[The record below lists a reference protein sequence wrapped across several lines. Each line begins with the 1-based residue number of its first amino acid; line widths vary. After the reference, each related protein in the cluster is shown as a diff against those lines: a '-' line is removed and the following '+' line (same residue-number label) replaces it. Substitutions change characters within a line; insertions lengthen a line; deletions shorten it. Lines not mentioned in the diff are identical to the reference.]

1 MKRLPLSI
9 ILVIIFFAFFFNIE
23 RIDVGEQEI
32 VNINTFVYVLVT
44 ITVVL
49 IIMSP
54 TLRRMNPIWLLIL
67 SNLTYFLFKNY
78 VYQAHPFW
86 GGYFTYVTLV
96 EITMLNLG
104 VILARWVGWNLDDF
118 EKAVEN
124 ITFAEIKRASNL
136 KDAVES
142 INNEIY
148 RSRRYNHPLTM
159 IMVEPLK
166 GSQEMIL
173 NQSVREV
180 QESMISRYISISL
193 ARALREYIRRTD
205 LLVEQ
210 PDKGRFIVITPETG
224 KEESNRVVD
233 KIFEASRS
241 IGAEV
246 AVGLCSFPE
255 DALTLED
262 MLGRAEIDLA
272 ENEIEK
278 RALNPNNKEAGIE
291 ERSKDQLA

>member
-1 MKRLPLSI
+1 MKRLPVSI
-9 ILVIIFFAFFFNIE
+9 ILLIIFLAFFFNLE
-23 RIDVGEQEI
+23 RIDVGDQELI
-32 VNINTFVYVLVT
+32 NINTFVYIL
-44 ITVVL
+44 ITLAVVFIVML
-49 IIMSP
+49 P
-54 TLRRMNPIWLLIL
+54 VLRRMKITLLLFFSDLLYFIL
-67 SNLTYFLFKNY
+67 KFAVFNEN
-78 VYQAHPFW
+78 PFW
-86 GGYFTYVTLV
+86 GGYYSYITLV
-96 EITMLNLG
+96 EFTLFSLG
-104 VILARWVGWNLDDF
+104 VVIAHWVGANMDDF

-136 KDAVES
+136 RDAVES

-180 QESMISRYISISL
+180 QESMISRYVSISL

-205 LLVEQ
+205 MLVEQ
-210 PDKGRFIVITPETG
+210 PDKGRFIVITPETN
-224 KEESNRVVD
+224 KIESDRVIS
-233 KIFEASRS
+233 KIYQAASS

-246 AVGLCSFPE
+246 AVGLCAFPD

-262 MLGRAEIDLA
+262 MLCRAELDLA
-272 ENEIEK
+272 EKEISKKEITQDDQGT
-278 RALNPNNKEAGIE
+278 NNTV
-291 ERSKDQLA
+291 R

>member
-9 ILVIIFFAFFFNIE
+9 ILLTLFLAFFFNLE
-23 RIDVGEQEI
+23 RLDLGGQSII
-32 VNINTFVYVLVT
+32 NINTFVYVLAT
-44 ITVVL
+44 ISVVFT
-49 IIMSP
+49 IMLP
-54 TLRRMNPIWLLIL
+54 PFRHMRFTLLLFFWLLV
-67 SNLTYFLFKNY
+67 YFGFKIFI
-78 VYQAHPFW
+78 VTDIPWW
-86 GGYFTYVTLV
+86 GGFNSYITIVEVT
-96 EITMLNLG
+96 MFSG
-104 VILARWVGWNLDDF
+104 GLALAHWVGRNLDDF

-124 ITFAEIKRASNL
+124 ITFSEIKRASNL

-180 QESMISRYISISL
+180 QESMISRYVSISL

-205 LLVEQ
+205 MLVEQ

-224 KEESNRVVD
+224 KVESNRVVD
-233 KIFEASRS
+233 KIYEAASS

-246 AVGLCSFPE
+246 AVGMCAFPD

-262 MLGRAEIDLA
+262 MLSRAEIDLA
-272 ENEIEK
+272 ESEINQLDAEADDEQTNIGEK
-278 RALNPNNKEAGIE
+278 
-291 ERSKDQLA
+291 

>member
-1 MKRLPLSI
+1 MKKLPSSI
-9 ILVIIFFAFFFNIE
+9 ILLIWFLAFFFNLE
-23 RIDVGEQEI
+23 RLDVQQHELI
-32 VNINTFVYVLVT
+32 NINTFVYILTT
-44 ITVVL
+44 IAIVFT
-49 IIMSP
+49 IMLSA
-54 TLRRMNPIWLLIL
+54 LRRLGTSWLLIL
-67 SNLTYFLFKNY
+67 WNLVYLVIKVFIY
-78 VYQAHPFW
+78 VDIPAW
-86 GGYFTYVTLV
+86 GGYYSYITLIEV
-96 EITMLNLG
+96 VMLSSG
-104 VILARWVGWNLDDF
+104 VAIARWVGWNLDDF
-118 EKAVEN
+118 QKAVEN
-124 ITFAEIKRASNL
+124 ITFAEIKKASSL

-180 QESMISRYISISL
+180 QESMISRYVSISL

-205 LLVEQ
+205 MLVEQ

-224 KEESNRVVD
+224 KEESDRVVD
-233 KIFEASRS
+233 KVYEAASS

-246 AVGLCSFPE
+246 AVGVCAFPD

-272 ENEIEK
+272 EKEIQM
-278 RALNPNNKEAGIE
+278 KETDPDDQ
-291 ERSKDQLA
+291 ERNTK

>member
-1 MKRLPLSI
+1 MKRLPFST
-9 ILVIIFFAFFFNIE
+9 ILLILFLAFFFNLE
-23 RIDVGEQEI
+23 RIDLGEQDLI
-32 VNINTFVYVLVT
+32 NVNTFVYILMTVAIVFIIMLRTFRRMKFALLLFLWLAIYSGLKVVVIT
-44 ITVVL
+44 GNPWWGGIQSYITVVEVSMFSCGVAL
-49 IIMSP
+49 
-54 TLRRMNPIWLLIL
+54 
-67 SNLTYFLFKNY
+67 
-78 VYQAHPFW
+78 AH
-86 GGYFTYVTLV
+86 
-96 EITMLNLG
+96 
-104 VILARWVGWNLDDF
+104 WVGRNLDDF

-124 ITFAEIKRASNL
+124 ITFSEIKRASSL

-180 QESMISRYISISL
+180 QEAMISRYVSISL
-193 ARALREYIRRTD
+193 AKALREYIRRTD
-205 LLVEQ
+205 MLVEQ

-224 KEESNRVVD
+224 KVESNRVVS
-233 KIFEASRS
+233 KVYEAASS

-246 AVGLCSFPE
+246 AVGICAFPD

-262 MLGRAEIDLA
+262 MLCRAELDLA
-272 ENEIEK
+272 ESEINRLDANPDGQKALTGEK
-278 RALNPNNKEAGIE
+278 
-291 ERSKDQLA
+291 

>member
-9 ILVIIFFAFFFNIE
+9 ILLILFLAFFFNLE
-23 RIDVGEQEI
+23 RLDLGEQAL
-32 VNINTFVYVLVT
+32 VNIHTPVYILTTIAITF
-44 ITVVL
+44 TVML
-49 IIMSP
+49 P
-54 TLRRMNPIWLLIL
+54 PLRQAKYPLAIVFWLLV
-67 SNLTYFLFKNY
+67 YFGSRIYLFNTG
-78 VYQAHPFW
+78 PWW
-86 GGYFTYVTLV
+86 GGLDTYITLIEV
-96 EITMLNLG
+96 TMLCCGIALAQWLG
-104 VILARWVGWNLDDF
+104 RNLDDF

-180 QESMISRYISISL
+180 QESMISRYVSISL

-205 LLVEQ
+205 MLVEQ

-224 KEESNRVVD
+224 KVESERVVD
-233 KIFEASRS
+233 KIFEAASS

-246 AVGLCSFPE
+246 AVGMCAFPD

-262 MLGRAEIDLA
+262 MLSRAELDLA
-272 ENEIEK
+272 ESEI
-278 RALNPNNKEAGIE
+278 
-291 ERSKDQLA
+291 SKQITGSANDETGHGAE

>member
-9 ILVIIFFAFFFNIE
+9 ILIILFLSFFFNLE
-23 RIDVGEQEI
+23 RLDFGEKDLI
-32 VNINTFVYVLVT
+32 NINTFVYIMVTIAIIFIIMIPSLWRFKLSLLLFWLLVYFVFKVFIFT
-44 ITVVL
+44 DIPWWGGFNSYITVVE
-49 IIMSP
+49 
-54 TLRRMNPIWLLIL
+54 
-67 SNLTYFLFKNY
+67 
-78 VYQAHPFW
+78 
-86 GGYFTYVTLV
+86 VTL
-96 EITMLNLG
+96 LSCG
-104 VILARWVGWNLDDF
+104 VVLAQWVGRNLDDF

-124 ITFAEIKRASNL
+124 ITFSEIKRAINL
-136 KDAVES
+136 KDASET

-148 RSRRYNHPLTM
+148 RCRRYNHPLTM

-180 QESMISRYISISL
+180 QESMISRYVSISL

-205 LLVEQ
+205 MLVEQ

-224 KEESNRVVD
+224 KMESKRVVA
-233 KIFEASRS
+233 KIYDAASS

-246 AVGLCSFPE
+246 AVGMCAFPD

-262 MLGRAEIDLA
+262 MLSRAELDLA
-272 ENEIEK
+272 ESEVE
-278 RALNPNNKEAGIE
+278 RRETESDDE
-291 ERSKDQLA
+291 ETSADKK

>member
-1 MKRLPLSI
+1 MKRLPVSI
-9 ILVIIFFAFFFNIE
+9 ILLIIFLAFFFNLE
-23 RIDVGEQEI
+23 RIDVGDQELI
-32 VNINTFVYVLVT
+32 NINTFVYILFT
-44 ITVVL
+44 LAVVFIVML
-49 IIMSP
+49 P
-54 TLRRMNPIWLLIL
+54 VFRRMKIAPLLFIWDLLYFVL
-67 SNLTYFLFKNY
+67 KLTVFKEN
-78 VYQAHPFW
+78 PFW
-86 GGYFTYVTLV
+86 GGYYSYITLV
-96 EITMLNLG
+96 EFTMFSLG
-104 VILARWVGWNLDDF
+104 VVIAHWVGANMDDF

-136 KDAVES
+136 RDAVES

-166 GSQEMIL
+166 GSKEMIL

-180 QESMISRYISISL
+180 QESMISRYVSISL

-210 PDKGRFIVITPETG
+210 PDKGRFIVITPETN
-224 KEESNRVVD
+224 KIESDRVIS
-233 KIFEASRS
+233 KIYKAASS

-246 AVGLCSFPE
+246 AVGLCAFPD

-262 MLGRAEIDLA
+262 MLCRAELDLA
-272 ENEIEK
+272 EKEISK
-278 RALNPNNKEAGIE
+278 KEITQD
-291 ERSKDQLA
+291 DQGTNITTR

>member
-1 MKRLPLSI
+1 MKRLPVSI
-9 ILVIIFFAFFFNIE
+9 ILLIIFLAFFFNLE
-23 RIDVGEQEI
+23 RIDVGDQELI
-32 VNINTFVYVLVT
+32 NINTFVYIL
-44 ITVVL
+44 ITLAVVFIVML
-49 IIMSP
+49 P
-54 TLRRMNPIWLLIL
+54 VLRRMKITLLLFFSDLLYFIL
-67 SNLTYFLFKNY
+67 KLVVFTEN
-78 VYQAHPFW
+78 PFW
-86 GGYFTYVTLV
+86 GGYYSYITLV
-96 EITMLNLG
+96 EFTMFSLG
-104 VILARWVGWNLDDF
+104 VVIAHWVGANMDDF

-136 KDAVES
+136 RDAVES

-180 QESMISRYISISL
+180 QESMISRYVSISL

-205 LLVEQ
+205 MLVEQ
-210 PDKGRFIVITPETG
+210 PDKGRFIVITPETN
-224 KEESNRVVD
+224 KIESDRVIS
-233 KIFEASRS
+233 KIYQAASS

-246 AVGLCSFPE
+246 AVGLCAFPD

-262 MLGRAEIDLA
+262 MLCRAELDLA
-272 ENEIEK
+272 EKEISKKEITQDDQGT
-278 RALNPNNKEAGIE
+278 NNTV
-291 ERSKDQLA
+291 R

>member
-1 MKRLPLSI
+1 MKRLPVSI
-9 ILVIIFFAFFFNIE
+9 ILLIIFLAFFFNLE
-23 RIDVGEQEI
+23 RIDVGDQELI
-32 VNINTFVYVLVT
+32 NINTFVYIL
-44 ITVVL
+44 ITFAVVFIVML
-49 IIMSP
+49 P
-54 TLRRMNPIWLLIL
+54 VLRRMKITLLLFFSDLLYFIL
-67 SNLTYFLFKNY
+67 KFAVFKEN
-78 VYQAHPFW
+78 PFW
-86 GGYFTYVTLV
+86 GGYYSYITLV
-96 EITMLNLG
+96 EFTMFSLG
-104 VILARWVGWNLDDF
+104 VVIAHWVGANMDDF

-136 KDAVES
+136 RDAVES

-180 QESMISRYISISL
+180 QESMISRYVSISL

-205 LLVEQ
+205 MLVEQ
-210 PDKGRFIVITPETG
+210 PDKGRFIVITPETN
-224 KEESNRVVD
+224 KIESDRVIS
-233 KIFEASRS
+233 KIYQAASS

-246 AVGLCSFPE
+246 AVGLCAFPD

-262 MLGRAEIDLA
+262 MLCRAELDLA
-272 ENEIEK
+272 EKEISKKEITQDDQGT
-278 RALNPNNKEAGIE
+278 NNTV
-291 ERSKDQLA
+291 R

>member
-1 MKRLPLSI
+1 MKRLPVSI
-9 ILVIIFFAFFFNIE
+9 ILLIIFLAFFFNLE
-23 RIDVGEQEI
+23 RIDVGDQELI
-32 VNINTFVYVLVT
+32 NINTFVYIL
-44 ITVVL
+44 ITLAVVFIVML
-49 IIMSP
+49 P
-54 TLRRMNPIWLLIL
+54 VLRRMKITLLLFFSDLLYFIL
-67 SNLTYFLFKNY
+67 KFAVFKEN
-78 VYQAHPFW
+78 PFW
-86 GGYFTYVTLV
+86 GGYYSYITLV
-96 EITMLNLG
+96 EFTMFSLG
-104 VILARWVGWNLDDF
+104 VVIAHWVGANMDDF

-136 KDAVES
+136 RDAVES

-180 QESMISRYISISL
+180 QESMISRYVSISL

-205 LLVEQ
+205 MLVEQ
-210 PDKGRFIVITPETG
+210 PDKGRFIVITPETN
-224 KEESNRVVD
+224 KIESDRVIS
-233 KIFEASRS
+233 KIYQAASS

-246 AVGLCSFPE
+246 AVGLCAFPD

-262 MLGRAEIDLA
+262 MLCRAELDLA
-272 ENEIEK
+272 EKEISKKEITQDDQGT
-278 RALNPNNKEAGIE
+278 NNTV
-291 ERSKDQLA
+291 R

>member
-1 MKRLPLSI
+1 
-9 ILVIIFFAFFFNIE
+9 
-23 RIDVGEQEI
+23 
-32 VNINTFVYVLVT
+32 
-44 ITVVL
+44 
-49 IIMSP
+49 
-54 TLRRMNPIWLLIL
+54 
-67 SNLTYFLFKNY
+67 
-78 VYQAHPFW
+78 
-86 GGYFTYVTLV
+86 
-96 EITMLNLG
+96 
-104 VILARWVGWNLDDF
+104 VGWNLDDF

-124 ITFAEIKRASNL
+124 ITFSEIKRASNL
-136 KDAVES
+136 KDAVDS

-180 QESMISRYISISL
+180 QESMISRYVSISL

-205 LLVEQ
+205 MLVEQ

-224 KEESNRVVD
+224 KIESDRVVS
-233 KIFEASRS
+233 KIYDAASS

-246 AVGLCSFPE
+246 AVGICAFPD

-262 MLGRAEIDLA
+262 MLCRAELNLA
-272 ENEIEK
+272 EQEIIKQGTGPDDQEADAGEK
-278 RALNPNNKEAGIE
+278 
-291 ERSKDQLA
+291 

>member
-9 ILVIIFFAFFFNIE
+9 ILLILFLAFFFNLE
-23 RIDVGEQEI
+23 RLDLGGQEI
-32 VNINTFVYVLVT
+32 ININTFVYILAT
-44 ITVVL
+44 IT
-49 IIMSP
+49 IIFTIMLSS
-54 TLRRMNPIWLLIL
+54 LRRMRFTLLLFLWLLV
-67 SNLTYFLFKNY
+67 YFGFKIF
-78 VYQAHPFW
+78 VITDVPWW
-86 GGYFTYVTLV
+86 GGFNSYITIV
-96 EITMLNLG
+96 EVTMLAG
-104 VILARWVGWNLDDF
+104 GLALAHWVGRNLDDF

-124 ITFAEIKRASNL
+124 ITFSEIKRASNL

-180 QESMISRYISISL
+180 QESMISRYVSISL

-205 LLVEQ
+205 MLVEQ

-224 KEESNRVVD
+224 KVESNRVVD
-233 KIFEASRS
+233 KIYEAASS

-246 AVGLCSFPE
+246 AVGMCAFPD

-262 MLGRAEIDLA
+262 MLSRAEIDLA
-272 ENEIEK
+272 ESEINQLDVEADDEQADTGEK
-278 RALNPNNKEAGIE
+278 
-291 ERSKDQLA
+291 